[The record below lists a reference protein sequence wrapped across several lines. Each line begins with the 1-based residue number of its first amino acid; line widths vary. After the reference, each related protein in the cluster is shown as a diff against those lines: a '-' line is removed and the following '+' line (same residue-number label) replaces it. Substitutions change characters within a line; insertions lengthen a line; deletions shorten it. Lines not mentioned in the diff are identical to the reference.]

1 MIRSMTGFGR
11 GMYSTEEREY
21 TIEIKSVNHKYTD
34 INVRLPY
41 VLSFLEEKIKK
52 EVLKNIARGKIDIN
66 VTFVNNSNLG
76 KKISINKPL
85 AKEYIE
91 ELRKIKEE
99 NNIIDDIS
107 IMKIAKL
114 PDILN
119 ISQDNNEEVLWEEL
133 NKALQEAI
141 KNLLEGKNAEGKKL
155 SEDMLQRLENI
166 NKHIL
171 DISQYSTGLIEQYV
185 VKLKYRI
192 KEMMQ
197 TDLIDEARIS
207 QEVVLYAD
215 KTSIE
220 EEITRLKSHITQ
232 FKELLQ
238 SESVK
243 KTGKRL
249 DFIIQEM
256 NREINTIGSKSNC
269 LEITNLVIELK
280 TELEDVREQ
289 VQNIE

>member
-11 GMYSTEEREY
+11 GVYSTEEREY

-52 EVLKNIARGKIDIN
+52 EVSQNVARGKIDIN

-119 ISQDNNEEVLWEEL
+119 ITQDNNEEVLWEEL

-141 KNLLEGKNAEGKKL
+141 KNLLEGKEVEGKKL

-166 NKHIL
+166 NNHIL
-171 DISQYSTGLIEQYV
+171 EISQYSTGLIEQYV
-185 VKLKYRI
+185 VKLKDRI
-192 KEMMQ
+192 KEIMQ

-232 FKELLQ
+232 FRELLQ

>member
-52 EVLKNIARGKIDIN
+52 EVSQNVARGKIDIN

-119 ISQDNNEEVLWEEL
+119 ITQDNNEEVLWEEL

-141 KNLLEGKNAEGKKL
+141 KNLLEGKEVEGKKL

-166 NKHIL
+166 NNHIL
-171 DISQYSTGLIEQYV
+171 EISQYSTGLIEQYV
-185 VKLKYRI
+185 VKLKDRI
-192 KEMMQ
+192 KEIMQ

-220 EEITRLKSHITQ
+220 EEITRLKSHNTQ
-232 FKELLQ
+232 FRELLQ

>member
-52 EVLKNIARGKIDIN
+52 EVSQNVARGKIDIN

-119 ISQDNNEEVLWEEL
+119 ITQDNNEEVLWEEL

-141 KNLLEGKNAEGKKL
+141 KNLLEGKEVEGKKL

-166 NKHIL
+166 NNHIL
-171 DISQYSTGLIEQYV
+171 EISQYSTGLIEQYV
-185 VKLKYRI
+185 VKLKDRI
-192 KEMMQ
+192 KEIMQ
-197 TDLIDEARIS
+197 TYLIDEARIS

-232 FKELLQ
+232 FRELLQ

>member
-52 EVLKNIARGKIDIN
+52 EVLKNVARGKIDIN

-119 ISQDNNEEVLWEEL
+119 ITQDNNEETLWEEL

-141 KNLLEGKNAEGKKL
+141 KNLLEGKEVEGRKL

-166 NKHIL
+166 NNHIL

-185 VKLKYRI
+185 VKLKDRI
-192 KEMMQ
+192 KEIMQ
-197 TDLIDEARIS
+197 TDLIDESRIS

>member
-76 KKISINKPL
+76 KKISINKSL

-185 VKLKYRI
+185 VKLKDRI

>member
-52 EVLKNIARGKIDIN
+52 EVSQNVARGKIDIN

-119 ISQDNNEEVLWEEL
+119 ITQDNNEEVLWEEL

-141 KNLLEGKNAEGKKL
+141 KNLLEGKEVEGKKL

-166 NKHIL
+166 NNHIL
-171 DISQYSTGLIEQYV
+171 EISQYSTGLIEQYV
-185 VKLKYRI
+185 VKLKDKI
-192 KEMMQ
+192 KEIMQ

-232 FKELLQ
+232 FRELLQ

>member
-11 GMYSTEEREY
+11 GTYSTEEREY

-52 EVLKNIARGKIDIN
+52 EVSQNVARGKIDIN

-119 ISQDNNEEVLWEEL
+119 ITQDNNEEVLWEEL

-141 KNLLEGKNAEGKKL
+141 KNLLEGKEVEGKKL

-166 NKHIL
+166 NNHIL
-171 DISQYSTGLIEQYV
+171 EISQYSTGLIEQYV
-185 VKLKYRI
+185 VKLKDRI
-192 KEMMQ
+192 KEIMQ

-232 FKELLQ
+232 FRELLQ

>member
-52 EVLKNIARGKIDIN
+52 EVSQNVTRGKIDIN

-119 ISQDNNEEVLWEEL
+119 ITQDNNEEVLWEEL

-141 KNLLEGKNAEGKKL
+141 KNLLEGKEVEGKKL

-166 NKHIL
+166 NNHIL
-171 DISQYSTGLIEQYV
+171 EISQYSTGLIEQYV
-185 VKLKYRI
+185 VKLKDRI
-192 KEMMQ
+192 KEIMQ

-232 FKELLQ
+232 FRELLQ

-269 LEITNLVIELK
+269 LEITNLVVELK

>member
-1 MIRSMTGFGR
+1 
-11 GMYSTEEREY
+11 
-21 TIEIKSVNHKYTD
+21 
-34 INVRLPY
+34 
-41 VLSFLEEKIKK
+41 
-52 EVLKNIARGKIDIN
+52 
-66 VTFVNNSNLG
+66 
-76 KKISINKPL
+76 
-85 AKEYIE
+85 
-91 ELRKIKEE
+91 
-99 NNIIDDIS
+99 
-107 IMKIAKL
+107 MKIAKL

-119 ISQDNNEEVLWEEL
+119 INQDNNEEVLWEEL

-141 KNLLEGKNAEGKKL
+141 KNLLEGKEVEGKKL

-166 NKHIL
+166 NNHIL
-171 DISQYSTGLIEQYV
+171 EISQYSTGLIEQYV
-185 VKLKYRI
+185 VKLKDRI
-192 KEMMQ
+192 KEIMQ

-232 FKELLQ
+232 FRELLQ

>member
-11 GMYSTEEREY
+11 GFYTTTEREY
-21 TIEIKSVNHKYTD
+21 TVEIKSVNHRYTD
-34 INVRLPY
+34 VSIKLPY
-41 VLSFLEEKIKK
+41 VLSFAEEKIKK
-52 EVLKNIARGKIDIN
+52 KILDKIERGKIDVTI
-66 VTFVNNSNLG
+66 TFVNNSDLG
-76 KKISINKPL
+76 KKITINKSL
-85 AKEYIE
+85 AKNYIE
-91 ELRKIKEE
+91 ELRKLQEE

-107 IMKIAKL
+107 IMKISRL

-119 ISQDNNEEVLWEEL
+119 IQQDDNFDILWEEL
-133 NKALQEAI
+133 DKALEDAI
-141 KNLLEGKNAEGKKL
+141 NSLVETKEKEGRKLAEDLLN
-155 SEDMLQRLENI
+155 RLDVIHENI
-166 NKHIL
+166 LK
-171 DISQYSTGLIEQYV
+171 ISQYSTGLIEQYV
-185 VKLKYRI
+185 VKLRDRI
-192 KEMMQ
+192 KEMLQ
-197 TDLIDEARIS
+197 TDIVDEARIS

-215 KTSIE
+215 KSSIE

-238 SESVK
+238 SESIK

-269 LEITNLVIELK
+269 LEITNLVIDLK

>member
-52 EVLKNIARGKIDIN
+52 EVSQNVARGKIDIN

-119 ISQDNNEEVLWEEL
+119 ITQDNNEEVLWEEL

-141 KNLLEGKNAEGKKL
+141 KNLLEGKEVEGKKL

-166 NKHIL
+166 NNHIL
-171 DISQYSTGLIEQYV
+171 EISQYSTGLIEQYV
-185 VKLKYRI
+185 VKLKDRI
-192 KEMMQ
+192 KEIMQ

-232 FKELLQ
+232 FRELLQ
-238 SESVK
+238 SEGVK

>member
-34 INVRLPY
+34 INVKLPY

-52 EVLKNIARGKIDIN
+52 EVLKNVARGKIDIN

-119 ISQDNNEEVLWEEL
+119 ITQDNNEGILWEEL

-141 KNLLEGKNAEGKKL
+141 KNLLEGKEVEGRKL

-166 NKHIL
+166 NNHIL

-185 VKLKYRI
+185 VKLKDRI
-192 KEMMQ
+192 KEIMQ
-197 TDLIDEARIS
+197 TDLIDESRIS

-220 EEITRLKSHITQ
+220 EEITRLKSHIIQ

>member
-52 EVLKNIARGKIDIN
+52 EVSQNVARVKIDIN

-119 ISQDNNEEVLWEEL
+119 ITQDNNEEVLWEEL

-141 KNLLEGKNAEGKKL
+141 KNLLEGKEVEGKKL

-166 NKHIL
+166 NNHIL
-171 DISQYSTGLIEQYV
+171 EISQYSTGLIEQYV
-185 VKLKYRI
+185 VKLKDRI
-192 KEMMQ
+192 KEIMQ

-232 FKELLQ
+232 FRELLQ

>member
-52 EVLKNIARGKIDIN
+52 EVSQNVARGKIDIN

-119 ISQDNNEEVLWEEL
+119 ITQDNNEEVLWEEL

-141 KNLLEGKNAEGKKL
+141 KNLLEGKEVEGKKL

-166 NKHIL
+166 NNHIL
-171 DISQYSTGLIEQYV
+171 EISQYSTGLIEQYV
-185 VKLKYRI
+185 VKLKDRI
-192 KEMMQ
+192 KEIMQ
-197 TDLIDEARIS
+197 TDLIYEARIS

-232 FKELLQ
+232 FRELLQ

>member
-52 EVLKNIARGKIDIN
+52 EVSQNVARGKIDIN

-91 ELRKIKEE
+91 ELRKIKQE

-119 ISQDNNEEVLWEEL
+119 ITQDNNEEVLWEEL

-141 KNLLEGKNAEGKKL
+141 KNLLEGKEVEGKKL

-166 NKHIL
+166 NNHIL
-171 DISQYSTGLIEQYV
+171 EISQYSTGLIEQYV
-185 VKLKYRI
+185 VKLKDRI
-192 KEMMQ
+192 KEIMQ

-232 FKELLQ
+232 FRELLQ

>member
-11 GMYSTEEREY
+11 GSYANTEREY
-21 TIEIKSVNHKYTD
+21 TVEIKAVNHRYAD
-34 INVRLPY
+34 VNIRLPY

-52 EVLKNIARGKIDIN
+52 KVLENVERGKIDVSI
-66 VTFVNNSNLG
+66 TFVNNSNLG
-76 KKISINKPL
+76 KKITINKSL
-85 AKEYIE
+85 AKAYID
-91 ELRKIKEE
+91 ELKKLDQETE
-99 NNIIDDIS
+99 IIDDIS
-107 IMKIAKL
+107 VMKIARL
-114 PDILN
+114 PDVLN
-119 ISQDNNEEVLWEEL
+119 IQQDDNSDILWEEL
-133 NKALQEAI
+133 NNALEQAIFNLVEA
-141 KNLLEGKNAEGKKL
+141 KETEGRKL
-155 SEDMLQRLENI
+155 SDDMLERLEIINQNI
-166 NKHIL
+166 LN
-171 DISQYSTGLIEQYV
+171 ISQYSTGLIEQYV
-185 VKLKYRI
+185 VKLKDRI
-192 KEMMQ
+192 KEMLQ
-197 TDLIDEARIS
+197 TDIVDEARIS

-220 EEITRLKSHITQ
+220 EEITRLKSHIVQ

-238 SESVK
+238 SESIK

-256 NREINTIGSKSNC
+256 NREVNTIGSKSNC